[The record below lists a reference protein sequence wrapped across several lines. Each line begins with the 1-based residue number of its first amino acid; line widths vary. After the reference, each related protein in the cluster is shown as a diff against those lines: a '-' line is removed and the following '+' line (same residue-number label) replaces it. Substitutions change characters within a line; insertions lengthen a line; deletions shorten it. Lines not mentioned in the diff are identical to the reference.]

1 MRQEV
6 PTHTAGDAE
15 TPSRGWVRVRLRRR
29 GRRSNYPYEEP
40 TTLKSE
46 YFTGRAYVWFDFILP
61 LFALLFLSPKD
72 APPEVYG

>member
-1 MRQEV
+1 MLFV
-6 PTHTAGDAE
+6 HGDSTILATAEYGAFIFSGE
-15 TPSRGWVRVRLRRR
+15 A
-29 GRRSNYPYEEP
+29 NYPYEEP

-72 APPEVYG
+72 GPPEVYG